1 MASFAKARDELL
13 VAHGEGTIDDE
24 EFALLWEQNVS
35 KNPSFP
41 YKDYEEFHL
50 ESMDPIEY
58 KAQFRF
64 ENIDLPSLAEALQ
77 NPTPFSAINGV
88 CVMAWKV
95 WV

>member
-1 MASFAKARDELL
+1 MASFAKGRDELL

-58 KAQFRF
+58 KAEF
-64 ENIDLPSLAEALQ
+64 
-77 NPTPFSAINGV
+77 
-88 CVMAWKV
+88 
-95 WV
+95 